1 MFKLGEPVKLIGR
14 STEGFE
20 NGSIYLIAK
29 IDGDIVY
36 IQNHNT
42 RRYGYRH
49 CDIVKINQDLGLREK
64 FAGMAM
70 QGILSGNIT
79 QLLGDDITSDSI
91 ACLAVDCADELI
103 KALNEKQ

>member
-20 NGSIYLIAK
+20 NGSIYLVAK
-29 IDGDIVY
+29 VDGDIVY

-49 CDIVKINQDLGLREK
+49 CDLAKLNQDLLRDK
-64 FAGMAM
+64 VAAMAM
-70 QGILSGNIT
+70 QGVLSGNIS
-79 QLLGDDITSDSI
+79 QLLGDDITSDRI
-91 ACLAVDCADELI
+91 AFFAIECADELI
-103 KALNEKQ
+103 KALNEKP